1 MALLCGYK
9 MLINYN
15 VFKGLLIQG
24 GKIRKLDYSFSR
36 HRRLNYVKCLAGCA
50 RIEKMLATARAVV
63 PPSVFVQSC
72 GKADFVRITPY
83 IFVEQRQ
90 LSESQD

>member
-24 GKIRKLDYSFSR
+24 GKIRKLAYCFSR
-36 HRRLNYVKCLAGCA
+36 HRGLNYVKCVAGYA
-50 RIEKMLATARAVV
+50 RIETMLLTARGVV
-63 PPSVFVQSC
+63 PLFVQSC
-72 GKADFVRITPY
+72 GKADFVRISPY
-83 IFVEQRQ
+83 LFVAQG
-90 LSESQD
+90 